1 MIFFNKIRWSE
12 KSILALEPKFYE
24 DWCKNS
30 HATRRKS
37 QNPQKL
43 TLKLFFSQK
52 SPRILNF
59 WNKFQNPH
67 IKPFFWPDPTYWDI
81 NFVVMCLQG
90 HCAYL
95 WIQSGF
101 HPATHS
107 TWSCTPGSTTCDEL
121 FHSALAFAPYFLLN
135 PCRVSKMS
143 PWTLFSFSEDRNY
156 YFKMS
161 WYDSTC
167 KFHILTSQSA
177 CNRFDSTSTYLSDDI
192 FPHILGEYRLV
203 EFQERD
209 DRCFKSWVLSI
220 EQKKKNINRFDFIFL
235 WFSPFQGRA
244 CSPCPLH
251 QMLLGKMS

>member
-1 MIFFNKIRWSE
+1 M
-12 KSILALEPKFYE
+12 
-24 DWCKNS
+24 
-30 HATRRKS
+30 
-37 QNPQKL
+37 
-43 TLKLFFSQK
+43 
-52 SPRILNF
+52 
-59 WNKFQNPH
+59 
-67 IKPFFWPDPTYWDI
+67 PTYEYSRDFIQWH
-81 NFVVMCLQG
+81 VQLGLVLLVPRHVMNCF
-90 HCAYL
+90 
-95 WIQSGF
+95 IQPSRSL
-101 HPATHS
+101 PTS
-107 TWSCTPGSTTCDEL
+107 
-121 FHSALAFAPYFLLN
+121 Y
-135 PCRVSKMS
+135 
-143 PWTLFSFSEDRNY
+143 WTLVVFPKCHLEHYFFSFSEDRNY

-220 EQKKKNINRFDFIFL
+220 EQKKKNINRFDFILL

-251 QMLLGKMS
+251 QMLLGKIS